1 MGNLT
6 MNKTLV
12 GKLSQKMESRNF
24 NYEYSKV
31 DKTLSALGAEKYDTC
46 DDIAMLQLNV
56 TKTLEI
62 TRQLWKKWDEK

>member
-1 MGNLT
+1 
-6 MNKTLV
+6 
-12 GKLSQKMESRNF
+12 MEARNF